1 MTKLNEATSN
11 GVYSLKNGWLK
22 TPVKDD
28 IPDNVELEPELSG
41 WKERSTKCQT
51 IDEIDSFIDDIYKLR
66 QESILTDGEYGKGNL
81 IFKELR
87 NDGTLQQLNDKKVE
101 LETKEMSLEK
111 DEFDET
117 LAKLKEKGNRVL
129 EWYHVTMEKQSIP
142 GEYDRTNPVINEDLI
157 ARASNKFGFSAGK
170 LKALLRGE
178 DL

>member
-28 IPDNVELEPELSG
+28 IPDNVDLEPELS
-41 WKERSTKCQT
+41 EFRQRAAECQT
-51 IDEIDSFIDDIYKLR
+51 IEEVDNFIDDIYKLR

-81 IFKELR
+81 VFKELR
-87 NDGTLQQLNDKKVE
+87 NDGTLQRLKDKKVE
-101 LETKEMSLEK
+101 LENDEMSLKK
-111 DEFDET
+111 DEFSET
-117 LAKLKEKGNRVL
+117 LAKLKDKGNRVL

-142 GEYDRTNPVINEDLI
+142 SEYDRTNPTINEDLI

>member
-28 IPDNVELEPELSG
+28 IPDNVDLEPELSE
-41 WKERSTKCQT
+41 WRQRSTECQT
-51 IDEIDSFIDDIYKLR
+51 IDEVDDFIDDLYKLR

-87 NDGTLQQLNDKKVE
+87 NDGTLQQLKDKKVE
-101 LETKEMSLEK
+101 LENDEMSLKK
-111 DEFDET
+111 DEFSET

-142 GEYDRTNPVINEDLI
+142 GEYDRTNPTINEDLI